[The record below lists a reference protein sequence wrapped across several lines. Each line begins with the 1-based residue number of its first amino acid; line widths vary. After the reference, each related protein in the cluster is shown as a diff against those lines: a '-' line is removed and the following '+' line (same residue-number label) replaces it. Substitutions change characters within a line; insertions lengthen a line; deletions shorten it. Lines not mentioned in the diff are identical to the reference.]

1 MEYTY
6 YGFKNCVGG
15 FFEMS
20 TSDARA
26 LLPSH
31 LQPVELQHSRSILAL
46 TAFQFTESEVGAYNE
61 IVLAI
66 LVPPLVEPGKP
77 LPNAAFYP
85 FMVGT
90 DTEASRRHAIER
102 WHLPHHPTELEI
114 QFNESDGQMDVNI
127 LDGGSPVLDLVVTA
141 FDCSQVKN
149 LYHCFMAAN
158 GDRYKAT
165 IHMEGPH
172 AVHEEEGGSLTL
184 YGHPMTAG
192 LTVQE
197 VNSFPFRE
205 EWYKAGVQTFE
216 PLETL

>member
-20 TSDARA
+20 TQDARE

-66 LVPPLVEPGKP
+66 LVPPLVEPGRP

-90 DTEASRRHAIER
+90 DTEASRLHAIER
-102 WHLPHHPTELEI
+102 WHLPHHPSQLEI
-114 QFNESDGQMDVNI
+114 QFNESEGQMDVNI
-127 LDGGSPVLDLVVTA
+127 MDGGKPVLDLVVTD
-141 FDCSQVKN
+141 FECSQNKN
-149 LYHCFMAAN
+149 LYHCFMAD
-158 GDRYKAT
+158 GDGRYKAN

-184 YGHPMTAG
+184 YEHPITAG
-192 LTVQE
+192 LTLPE